1 LDDDKNLYNLYMDTA
16 VQDLLVVLARRI
28 PQKTSEYKEL
38 FGSSAYSESA
48 IYNDSSMLEVSLV
61 MSENHDANLIAPL
74 RVACKEYLVKR
85 VLEQWYSID
94 FGSGEELRKVEHILH
109 YRRKSS
115 SRRVRPLL

>member
-1 LDDDKNLYNLYMDTA
+1 
-16 VQDLLVVLARRI
+16 
-28 PQKTSEYKEL
+28 
-38 FGSSAYSESA
+38 
-48 IYNDSSMLEVSLV
+48 MLEVSLV